1 MPDVAV
7 AVTSLHNK
15 TYGDIHGRVRA
26 AIHELCVD
34 GPGSVPKPPIVLSH
48 NGYWTDNDL
57 TKPVAGLVFSFL
69 RALTDRPR
77 CQSGPGHPPFRVVHP
92 RLRTTR
98 LGVAEC

>member
-26 AIHELCVD
+26 AIHELYVD
-34 GPGSVPKPPIVLSH
+34 GLGSVPEAPDRPVH

-57 TKPVAGLVFSFL
+57 TKPVAGIVFSFL
-69 RALTDRPR
+69 RALTDRPD
-77 CQSGPGHPPFRVVHP
+77 VN
-92 RLRTTR
+92 
-98 LGVAEC
+98 LGLVTHLLGWSIPDFT